1 MTDFL
6 ILVRLATHHIVP
18 FRAAIPRNFQV
29 AGLIDPTVPHWQSR
43 QQGIKD
49 MPRLGDPDADLLDR
63 VLWELGY
70 LCCIYQS
77 QNYISL
83 GSPASW
89 YATLAGT
96 RSIRHMHDDEVEEDF
111 VVVSPS
117 RPPFAAESP
126 SLHDPKKP

>member
-1 MTDFL
+1 
-6 ILVRLATHHIVP
+6 
-18 FRAAIPRNFQV
+18 
-29 AGLIDPTVPHWQSR
+29 
-43 QQGIKD
+43 

-89 YATLAGT
+89 YATLAG
-96 RSIRHMHDDEVEEDF
+96 VNF
-111 VVVSPS
+111 VTTNAIFLILDKIDSPYARRWS
-117 RPPFAAESP
+117 RGR
-126 SLHDPKKP
+126 L